1 MKKTLFAIL
10 FMLSATMLTAQQSD
24 YSKLSS
30 FVRQIA
36 TQKPSSKMS
45 KAQQLADGPTLTA
58 FIKTKGDN
66 GQQLLHD
73 NGCRTLACFGNISI
87 ASIPISNIA
96 HLTALP
102 QVVRIEAS
110 QSCSSQMDSVAL
122 QVDAL
127 PAYAGTNL
135 PQAYTGRGVV
145 MGIQDIGFDLTH
157 PTFYSRDLSQYR
169 IKALWDQLALQQ
181 NDGSTLFVGKEYT
194 TQEQLIAL
202 AHSRDGL
209 DQTHGT
215 HTAGIAAGSGYNSPY
230 RGMAWESEL
239 CLVANASS
247 EDLPLIDSADVYKY
261 TSATDALGFK
271 YIFDYAASQGKPC
284 VISFSE
290 GSHQDLRG
298 DDNLY
303 YEVLDSLIGPG
314 RIIVSSAGNEG
325 EQKGYFRKPAGT
337 ESDGAFLTGWGQSA
351 YFSMKANAPFTI
363 RLVAYGD
370 TNDTLLVNTPDV
382 FSSAD
387 STLTD
392 TISTSKD
399 RLSYAIGGWNSPYN
413 AAEQAYEMSLN
424 SDGQLGVAFPVSL
437 EVIGSEADVEWFRQ
451 SATLTTNQL
460 NPSLHA
466 GEYTHTVLSPS
477 SAPAV
482 ISVGATSYR
491 THWTNWQGQVMWAN
505 SGTGGIRGRYS
516 AVGPTFD
523 GRMKP
528 DIMAP
533 GSNIVS
539 SYSSYYIENH
549 PDAGDI
555 PSGVAHFDFN
565 GRTYAWQSDAGTSM
579 SAPIVGGAIALWL
592 QANPTLTPDDCRR
605 IFAKT
610 CTHYDPA
617 LSYPNIYYGYG
628 QIDVYRGLLE
638 ALNLTTK
645 IPDLPTAQPS
655 AATFKLADNAL
666 SVSFSHTLQSPAV
679 IVFYST
685 TGQML
690 RSETI
695 QPGNTHYI
703 IGIGGF
709 PHGVLV
715 VKLSSSDANCNGST
729 LIRI

>member
-1 MKKTLFAIL
+1 MKKPLLAIL
-10 FMLSATMLTAQQSD
+10 FMISATMLMAQRCD
-24 YSKLSS
+24 YSKLSA
-30 FVRQIA
+30 FVKQIA
-36 TQKPSSKMS
+36 AQKSTGQMS
-45 KAQQLADGPTLTA
+45 KVQQLAGSPMLTA
-58 FIKTKGDN
+58 FVKTKGDD
-66 GQQLLHD
+66 GQQQLRD
-73 NGCRTLACFGNISI
+73 NGCRTLARFGNISI
-87 ASIPISNIA
+87 ATIPVSSIA
-96 HLTALP
+96 RLTTLP

-110 QSCSSQMDSVAL
+110 RSCSVQMDSVPL

-127 PAYAGTNL
+127 PAYAGVDL

-157 PTFYSRDLSQYR
+157 PTFYSSDLSRYR

-181 NDGSTLFVGKEYT
+181 DEDSTLFVGKEYT
-194 TQEQLIAL
+194 TQEQLLAL

-215 HTAGIAAGSGYNSPY
+215 HTAGIAAGSGYNSAY
-230 RGMAWESEL
+230 RGVAWESDL

-303 YEVLDSLIGPG
+303 YEVLDSLVGPG

-337 ESDGAFLTGWGQSA
+337 ESDGAFLTGWWQSA
-351 YFSMKANAPFTI
+351 SFSMKATAPFTI

-382 FSSAD
+382 FSSVD
-387 STLTD
+387 STLSD
-392 TISTSKD
+392 TISTSKG
-399 RLSYAIGGWNSPYN
+399 RLSYRIGGWNSPYN
-413 AAEQAYEMSLN
+413 AAEQAYEMELT

-437 EVIGSEADVEWFRQ
+437 EVIGGDADVEWFRQ
-451 SATLTTNQL
+451 NATLTTNQL
-460 NPSLHA
+460 NPTLLA

-505 SGTGGIRGRYS
+505 SGTGGIRSRYS

-528 DIMAP
+528 DVMAP

-549 PDAGDI
+549 PDASDI

-610 CTHYDPA
+610 CTHYDPT
-617 LSYPNIYYGYG
+617 LSYPNIYYGQG

-655 AATFKLADNAL
+655 AATIKLAANGI
-666 SVSFSHTLQSPAV
+666 SVCFSHPLQSPAT
-679 IVFYST
+679 IVFYSVS
-685 TGQML
+685 GQKL
-690 RSETI
+690 RSATI

-703 IGIGGF
+703 IGVGGL
-709 PHGVLV
+709 PHGVFAVRLT
-715 VKLSSSDANCNGST
+715 SSDTGCNGST
-729 LIRI
+729 LIRL